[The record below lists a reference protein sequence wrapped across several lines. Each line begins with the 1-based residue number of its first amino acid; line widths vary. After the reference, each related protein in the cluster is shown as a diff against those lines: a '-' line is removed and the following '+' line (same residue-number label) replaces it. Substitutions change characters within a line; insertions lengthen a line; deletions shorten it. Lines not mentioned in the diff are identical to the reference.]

1 MREEEY
7 TREEESNKLHLHSYE
22 AVGKFRSVR
31 RAIRRNNVT
40 PEGTII
46 PRRPFHNKANTSK
59 RKGVHSRE
67 SNEEKKRI
75 YASIKRAIARLQ

>member
-1 MREEEY
+1 MGEELNE
-7 TREEESNKLHLHSYE
+7 LHLHSYE

-67 SNEEKKRI
+67 LNEEKKRI